1 MIFNRVAFCCNGG
14 AMQKNR
20 GFTLIELMVTI
31 AVLAVIAMMAVPSFG
46 DMFQRQNLNK
56 STQELVLTLNKARS
70 VAVLERRVIE
80 VKLATTSTA
89 DQVVDTVKK
98 LNWSPSGKS
107 ILKTG
112 SVDSIFFGISGG
124 VFVTDPNDA
133 TLMIPATADTV
144 FTVCNT
150 YINNNK
156 NAKKITVS
164 RMGTIQPII
173 EGAC

>member
-56 STQELVLTLNKARS
+56 STQELILILNKARS
-70 VAVLERRVIE
+70 TAVLERRVIE
-80 VKLATTSTA
+80 VKLANISTT
-89 DQVVDTVKK
+89 DQVVDTVNKV
-98 LNWSPSGKS
+98 NWSPSGKS
-107 ILKTG
+107 VLKTG

-124 VFVTDPNDA
+124 VFIKDPSDA
-133 TLMIPATADTV
+133 TLKIPANEDTV

-150 YINNNK
+150 YINNDK

-164 RMGTIQPII
+164 RMGTIQPTI
-173 EGAC
+173 EGTC